1 MELNTASLVYEF
13 ALRLEEKIAKFYE
26 EIASNE
32 KYSKGK
38 ERFLFFAK
46 EDKGCKDLIQRV
58 YQGVITDAI
67 EACYAFTGMEDRDYE
82 VNTALTE
89 DMSYSDVMRKA
100 LEIEQKTQKFFV
112 DARDRGASFMADL
125 PQAFNTIA
133 KRKARRVDE
142 LRSLI

>member
-13 ALRLEEKIAKFYE
+13 ALKLEEKIAKFYG

-38 ERFLFFAK
+38 ERFLSFAK
-46 EDKGCKDLIQRV
+46 EDRGYIDLIRRV

-67 EACYAFTGMEDRDYE
+67 EACYAFTGIEDRDYE
-82 VNTALTE
+82 VDTSLTE
-89 DMSYSDVMRKA
+89 YMSYSDAIGKA
-100 LEIEQKTQKFFV
+100 LEIEQRAQKFFV

-133 KRKARRVDE
+133 KRRERRVYE
-142 LRSLI
+142 LRSLM

>member
-13 ALRLEEKIAKFYE
+13 AVRLEEKIAKFYE
-26 EIASNE
+26 ELASSE

-38 ERFLFFAK
+38 ERFLSFAK
-46 EDKGCKDLIQRV
+46 EDRGYIDLIRRV

-82 VNTALTE
+82 VSTALTE
-89 DMSYSDVMRKA
+89 DMSYSDVIGKA
-100 LEIEQKTQKFFV
+100 LEIEQKAQKFFV
-112 DARDRGASFMADL
+112 DARDQGASFMADL

-133 KRKARRVDE
+133 KRRERRVYE
-142 LRSLI
+142 LRSLM